1 MRLSIRKNGDDVT
14 NYNQVTINGWRAAG
28 GYGFTIVLKG
38 TSKAFPDPVFISSI
52 RANLTLADPSL
63 PLLKSLPA
71 SSQLV
76 KCHSYSNENEQ
87 LVFEFCLAKE
97 QINVLEE
104 HRKSGDLALNIGLH
118 ALVSGKGEVFDTY
131 DAKTATIPREEWL
144 TALKQSGFRQTLL
157 FEVPVPYET
166 DNLDLST
173 LYAKAQ
179 EFIEIGHYKDAVMQC
194 RHMIEHAEKVRND
207 SNQSKEANRNAQVRA
222 TRQEMS
228 ANERM
233 LSLREQIK
241 NICQLGAHG
250 SESFTRSQSKAVL
263 GMTMA
268 LLAEPTVGFYSD
280 EPKQI

>member
-38 TSKAFPDPVFISSI
+38 TSKAFHDPICISNI
-52 RANLTLADPSL
+52 RANLSLANPNL

-76 KCHSYSNENEQ
+76 KCHSYSNDNEQ
-87 LVFEFCLAKE
+87 LVFELCLVKE
-97 QINVLEE
+97 QINALEE
-104 HRKSGDLALNIGLH
+104 HRKSGNLALNIGLH
-118 ALVSGKGEVFDTY
+118 AMISAKGEVFDTY
-131 DAKTATIPREEWL
+131 DAETATIPREEWL
-144 TALKQSGFRQTLL
+144 TALKQSGFRKTVL

-166 DNLDLST
+166 DNLDLNN
-173 LYAKAQ
+173 LYTKAQ

-194 RHMIEHAEKVRND
+194 RHIIEHAEKVRND
-207 SNQSKEANRNAQVRA
+207 SKQSKEANRKAQGT